1 MKSNIQN
8 IGKALVEQAEN
19 KPSSAR
25 GMVDELF
32 PYIYA
37 VQKRMSARA
46 ISRWLEEQQQ
56 IKLSYTTIS
65 KVLKEA
71 DERMLKHFTEMRAV
85 EDALHLVPYADQS
98 GSLLFNEDA
107 FESRVTMGSD
117 TASVLLRDECGVSEA
132 QHNKLIN
139 RIRNEWFD
147 LPEAYRNGCKRFV
160 LNENEKQTAEN
171 SQKGKTQ

>member
-1 MKSNIQN
+1 MKSNIRN

-37 VQKRMSARA
+37 VHKRMSARA
-46 ISRWLEEQQQ
+46 ISKWLEEEQQL
-56 IKLSYTTIS
+56 KLSYTTIS

-71 DERMLKHFTEMRAV
+71 DERMLKHFMEIKAI
-85 EDALHLVPYADQS
+85 EDELHLVPYAEQS

-107 FESRVTMGSD
+107 FESRVSIGKD
-117 TASVLLRDECGVSEA
+117 TASVMLRDECGISEA

-139 RIRNEWFD
+139 RIQNEWFD
-147 LPEAYRNGCKRFV
+147 LPETYRNDCKRFV
-160 LNENEKQTAEN
+160 LNENENEKQTAE
-171 SQKGKTQ
+171 SSHKE

>member
-1 MKSNIQN
+1 MKTNIRD

-37 VQKRMSARA
+37 ASTRMSARA
-46 ISRWLEEQQQ
+46 ISRWLEEKQQV
-56 IKLSYTTIS
+56 KLSYTTVS

-71 DERMLKHFTEMRAV
+71 DERLLKHFTEIKAI
-85 EDALHLVPYADQS
+85 EDELHLVPYAEPS
-98 GSLLFNEDA
+98 GTLLFNEDA
-107 FESRVTMGSD
+107 FESRVSMGKD
-117 TASVLLRDECGVSEA
+117 TASVMLRDEVGVSEA
-132 QHNKLIN
+132 QHNKLIS

-147 LPEAYRNGCKRFV
+147 LPEAYREACKQFA
-160 LNENEKQTAEN
+160 LNENEKQNLETN
-171 SQKGKTQ
+171 QKGKTK

>member
-1 MKSNIQN
+1 MNKNIRAVGN
-8 IGKALVEQAEN
+8 ALVEQAEN

-37 VQKRMSARA
+37 ASNRMSARA
-46 ISRWLEEQQQ
+46 ISRWLEDQQQ

-71 DERMLKHFTEMRAV
+71 DERMLKHFTEMR
-85 EDALHLVPYADQS
+85 EIENELHFASPDDQS
-98 GSLLFNEDA
+98 TTLLFNEDV
-107 FESRVTMGSD
+107 FESRITMGAD

-132 QHNKLIN
+132 TYNKLIN

-147 LPEAYRNGCKRFV
+147 LPEAYRIGCKQFV
-160 LNENEKQTAEN
+160 LNENENETAEN
-171 SQKGKTQ
+171 SQKGKTK